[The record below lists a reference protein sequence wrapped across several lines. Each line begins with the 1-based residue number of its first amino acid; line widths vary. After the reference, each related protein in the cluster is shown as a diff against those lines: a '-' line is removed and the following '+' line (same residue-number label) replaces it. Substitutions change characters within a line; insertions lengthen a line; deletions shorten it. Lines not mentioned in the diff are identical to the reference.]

1 MFSMTLGMGANCIID
16 WTDQAEL
23 GLPLSCI
30 LRHLACVPAAAALWG
45 RQLHLHSL
53 LLAWLCAL
61 HQQLGALC
69 QALFLR
75 LVGAE
80 FMHRLHA
87 AGWPAMS
94 SWLGMFLVM
103 A

>member
-1 MFSMTLGMGANCIID
+1 MQIIIN

-30 LRHLACVPAAAALWG
+30 LQHLASMPAAAALWG
-45 RQLHLHSL
+45 LQLYLHSL
-53 LLAWLCAL
+53 LVAWLCAL
-61 HQQLGALC
+61 LGTLC
-69 QALFLR
+69 RALFLR

-80 FMHRLHA
+80 FMHKLHA

-94 SWLGMFLVM
+94 SWLGMFLAM